1 MNSILIRVQIRA
13 VDDKQA
19 GLSVACV
26 FFVKRWRGEYRRQR
40 GLQVEGLGYPP
51 QENVQIWVLRNAVFS
66 TRHEICLR
74 LNQLYD
80 QTSIYV

>member
-40 GLQVEGLGYPP
+40 GLQVGGLGLSSPRKCSNLGAP
-51 QENVQIWVLRNAVFS
+51 KHCFQ
-66 TRHEICLR
+66 H
-74 LNQLYD
+74 
-80 QTSIYV
+80 